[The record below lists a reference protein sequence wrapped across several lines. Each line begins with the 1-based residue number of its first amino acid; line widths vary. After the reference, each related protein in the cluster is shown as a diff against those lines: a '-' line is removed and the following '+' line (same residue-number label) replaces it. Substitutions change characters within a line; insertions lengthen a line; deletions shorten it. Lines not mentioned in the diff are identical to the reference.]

1 VPSNFVVSIDDHT
14 ITVDTPEGLFDLLE
28 S

>member
-1 VPSNFVVSIDDHT
+1 VPSNFVVSIVDDT
-14 ITVDTPEGLFDLLE
+14 INVDTPEGLFDLLE